1 MHKLNTGTIRKLS
14 GKYGQAIDI
23 LDKNFIFLGI
33 LAFLLG
39 RASILEG
46 LMPFGVAFFSIVIVK
61 DKKNLILGAIV
72 LLGLITVEAEKYR
85 YAFTMILILIS
96 LRHMV
101 KNVNFNVF
109 KLAFISGLITFIAGT
124 VYTLFTNFYLYDLFM
139 ISFEAV
145 VVFVFT
151 YILSYAIPALKYN
164 SNRKVLSNEEVIC
177 IAIVAA
183 VAILGLAHVKIGGFS
198 LKNIVGVLL
207 TLFFAYNGG
216 ASVGAAVGVTIGVI
230 TSMTTTGT
238 PTIIGIYAF
247 SGLLG
252 GIFKDIGKIAAALG
266 MILGNSILTFYING
280 STETLIQ
287 FEEILIAFVIF
298 IITPRA
304 LSNYMAKIIN
314 SKINSIEMDRIYSER
329 IKKITTKQLKEYSTA
344 FSELAETYSKIA
356 EKEQI
361 IENKEVTTIINDI
374 ANSICLDCSMKRSC
388 WENYFYSTYN
398 GIMDA
403 ITILETDG
411 KLDKNNLPIYLKK
424 KCLKE
429 DKLID
434 KINAVYE
441 IHKVGYKWSKKLFE
455 MRQLVSDQF
464 IGIASIID
472 ELSTEIETKVEFKK
486 DVEDALY
493 VVFDKER
500 IFVDNITVLENEK
513 GKFQIDIE
521 KKNCYKR
528 KICEKQIIPLV
539 ARVIGREVIK
549 KNAGCAFDRE
559 QGSCIIQLVEAQRY
573 KVNTGIARIS
583 KNNNVISGDSY
594 SFLNLND
601 NKYMI
606 ALSDGMGSGEKA
618 ARESSATITLL
629 EQLMEAGFS
638 KDIVIRTINSVLM
651 SKSLDEAFS
660 TIDLSIVDLYTAR
673 VEFIKSGAVAS
684 FIKRLNGDVEVV
696 ETSSLPAGIINEIY
710 LDNKIVKLNHGDFI
724 ITMSDG
730 VLDADKNFIDKTDW
744 VVELLSKLNSR
755 NPQSIADKILNTALE
770 KRENKIDDDMTV
782 LVTKIWKK

>member
-1 MHKLNTGTIRKLS
+1 MQKFNIGAIRKIG
-14 GKYGQAIDI
+14 GKYGQAINI
-23 LDKNFIFLGI
+23 LDKSFIFLGL

-46 LMPFGVAFFSIVIVK
+46 LMPFGVAFFSTVIVK
-61 DKKNLILGAIV
+61 DKKNFILGAIV
-72 LLGLITVEAEKYR
+72 LLGLITVETEKYR
-85 YAFTMILILIS
+85 YIATMITILIS
-96 LRHMV
+96 SRYMIG
-101 KNVNFNVF
+101 NINFNVF
-109 KLAFISGLITFIAGT
+109 KLALLSGIITFISGIIYT
-124 VYTLFTNFYLYDLFM
+124 VFTNFYLYDLFM
-139 ISFEAV
+139 IGFESV

-183 VAILGLAHVKIGGFS
+183 VAILGLSQVNIWGFS
-198 LKNIVGVLL
+198 LKNILGILL

-216 ASVGAAVGVTIGVI
+216 AAIGAAVGVTIGVI
-230 TSMTTTGT
+230 TSMTTTTT

-252 GIFKDIGKIAAALG
+252 GIFKDIGKIASALG
-266 MILGNSILTFYING
+266 IILGNSILTFYING

-298 IITPRA
+298 IITPKA

-314 SKINSIEMDRIYSER
+314 SKVNSIEMDRMYSER
-329 IKKITTKQLKEYSTA
+329 IKKLTIKRLKEYSTA
-344 FSELAETYSKIA
+344 FSELAETYSLIA
-356 EKEQI
+356 EKEEI
-361 IENKEVTTIINDI
+361 IENREITNIINDI

-398 GIMDA
+398 GMMDA
-403 ITILETDG
+403 ITLLEADG
-411 KLDKNNLPIYLKK
+411 KLDKSNLPIYLKK

-434 KINAVYE
+434 KINGIYE

-464 IGIASIID
+464 NGISSIID
-472 ELSTEIETKVEFKK
+472 DLSTEIETKVEFKK

-493 VVFDKER
+493 VAFDKER
-500 IFVDNITVLENEK
+500 IFIDNITVLENER

-528 KICEKQIIPLV
+528 NICEKQIISLV
-539 ARVIGREVIK
+539 VKVIGRDVIK
-549 KNAGCAFDRE
+549 KNPGCTFNEER
-559 QGSCIIQLVEAQRY
+559 SCILQLVEAQRY
-573 KVNTGIARIS
+573 KVNTAIAKIS
-583 KNNNVISGDSY
+583 KNSDNISGDSY

-606 ALSDGMGSGEKA
+606 ALSDGMGFGEKA
-618 ARESSATITLL
+618 AKESSATITLL

-638 KDIVIRTINSVLM
+638 KDIVIKTINSVLM

-660 TIDLSIVDLYTAR
+660 TIDLAIIDLYTAK

-684 FIKRLNGDVEVV
+684 FIKRSNGDVEAV

-710 LDNKIVKLNHGDFI
+710 LDNKIVKLNDGDFV

-730 VLDADKNFIDKTDW
+730 VSDADKNFINKTDW
-744 VVELLSKLNSR
+744 LVDLLSKIDCR
-755 NPQSIADKILNTALE
+755 NPQSIADAILDAALE
-770 KRENKIDDDMTV
+770 KSGNKIEDDMTV
-782 LVTKIWKK
+782 LVTKIWQK